1 MRKLVLLGA
10 AASLVAGL
18 FLVATPVSAQGEQ
31 AISADPAFVPAEAGD
46 YTVTITG
53 TGWVGAPAGLFLT
66 ACTGAPDGDAAN
78 VTADNALAVCPLLI
92 PSVGR
97 GNPDAD
103 GNWSFDLSVTVDD
116 AAIANGSIAIL
127 AGELAAGSP
136 WTASTNLVVGEPAA
150 EPVAEEPALADTGVE
165 SGMLAVI
172 GGSVLVAGMLALGLG
187 RRLGR
192 RDA

>member
-10 AASLVAGL
+10 AALVATL
-18 FLVATPVSAQGEQ
+18 FLVATPASAQGDQ
-31 AISADPAFVPAEAGD
+31 TISSDPAWVPAEEGSA
-46 YTVTITG
+46 TVTING
-53 TGWVGAPAGLFLT
+53 AGWVGAPGGLFVT
-66 ACTGAPDGDAAN
+66 DCSGAPDGDSAN
-78 VTADNALAVCPLLI
+78 INADNALAACPLLI

-103 GNWSFDLSVTVDD
+103 GNWSYELTVTVDA
-116 AAIANGSIAIL
+116 AAIANGTIAVL

-136 WTASTNLVVGEPAA
+136 WSAGTNIIVGEPAA
-150 EPVAEEPALADTGVE
+150 DAEPMDDDTSLADTGVE
-165 SGMLAVI
+165 SGLLAVI

-192 RDA
+192 RS